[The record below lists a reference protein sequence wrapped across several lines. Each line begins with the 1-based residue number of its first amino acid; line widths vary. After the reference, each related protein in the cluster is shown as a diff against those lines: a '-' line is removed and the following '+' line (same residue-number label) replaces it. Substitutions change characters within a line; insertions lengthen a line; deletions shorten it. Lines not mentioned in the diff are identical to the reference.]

1 MYFTNTTSKI
11 LVFSLSSNMIVEKK
25 MENNCLNHNDCQP
38 YTIVMQRASRG
49 RLHAPQP
56 SLKFKSE
63 RALNVMHALGER
75 PLIVRENGNLL
86 YSVIS

>member
-1 MYFTNTTSKI
+1 
-11 LVFSLSSNMIVEKK
+11 
-25 MENNCLNHNDCQP
+25 MENNCRNHNDWQP